1 LGGCI
6 VTSPITAL
14 LCHWSSF
21 VGHQKISD
29 FLMPYKAGP
38 KKKPVKV
45 LGMKEMAVI

>member
-1 LGGCI
+1 VHRHFTHHRSSLTL
-6 VTSPITAL
+6 VQ
-14 LCHWSSF
+14 LCKASE
-21 VGHQKISD
+21 ISD